1 MVLVSK
7 TRARGVQEVAFA
19 FCINEHCNLS
29 AAVTGATFCNSLFP
43 KFNLHFSVAFAGL
56 PGQDAAAPPAPQPPP
71 AALQLKHLGSLRRLI
86 LGKRQYLTF
95 EGCESSIPIVISYI
109 VIRV

>member
-7 TRARGVQEVAFA
+7 TRARVVQEVAFA

-71 AALQLKHLGSLRRLI
+71 AALQLKHLGI
-86 LGKRQYLTF
+86 
-95 EGCESSIPIVISYI
+95 CAD
-109 VIRV
+109 